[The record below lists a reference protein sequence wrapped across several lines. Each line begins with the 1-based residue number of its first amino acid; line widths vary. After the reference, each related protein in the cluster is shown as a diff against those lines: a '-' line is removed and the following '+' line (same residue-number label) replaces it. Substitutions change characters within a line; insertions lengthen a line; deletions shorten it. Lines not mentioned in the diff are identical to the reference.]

1 MSSERW
7 ARVQELFHA
16 ALEQTPDARAAFL
29 SAECGADHDL
39 RNEVTSLLGAHEQD
53 TPLDVTP
60 FEETDILHR
69 LAAELAG
76 RYVVKREL
84 ATGGMSTVFLA
95 EDIKHN
101 RNVAIKVLRPDLT
114 VTIGSD
120 RFLRE
125 IEIAAGLQH
134 PHILPLYDSG
144 TADGLLYY
152 VMPFVEGDTLWDR
165 IRRSGKLPERDAL
178 RITTNI
184 LSALEYA
191 HRKGIVHRD
200 IKPSNVLIS
209 ASGGHAVVA
218 DFGIARAVSEAAGEG
233 LTITGAAIGTPGYM
247 PPEQASGKPVT
258 PATDVYA
265 VGLVLYECL
274 TGRRWSFDADMQE
287 GDWSGVPAALEPV
300 LKRALAWSPAKR
312 WPDAS
317 AFSRALH
324 HLEAQ
329 PTSWRRPA
337 AISAAAVVG
346 LLGIVAGG
354 WALFGGSAASPPPEV
369 TRFAVLPFSVRGSGE
384 FSYLGEGMVDLLST
398 KLDGAGS
405 WRSVDPRVVLSI
417 VGREGGPGAVDPA
430 AGRRIASQL
439 GADIFVLGN
448 IVEVGGEV
456 LRLDASLYRGDD
468 GDAAVV
474 QASAEGGATEVLSLL
489 DRMAAQLLAGQRE
502 AGDTRLT
509 QLALVTT
516 DSLPALKSYL
526 RGIRALRGAA
536 YPEAASAFQEAVA
549 VDSTFALAWY
559 QLSIAADWLLQADV
573 GRDAAEQAVRFADR
587 LSERDRRLLEAQ
599 RTARQGDA
607 AGAERLYR
615 AIIGTYPQDAEAWSQ
630 LGEILMHYGALT
642 GAGLQRSREAWE
654 RLAALEPERV
664 GAYVHLARLEAS
676 EGNLDALDAAAQR
689 AIDLVPEGDRT
700 LEMRVLQAFSRD
712 DQSRRDRVAVD
723 LANANDDVLVEAAW
737 SASAFL
743 GDPVTAEPLIRPM
756 TDGSRSLDVRALG
769 YEWLAYLAIGQGHW
783 GRATTLL
790 DTMETIDPVRAL
802 ETRSLLSVVPELP
815 SDTNAW
821 RSYRDRL
828 RTFDGR
834 TVPPSAARGTWFTAH
849 DGLHEHFRL
858 YLLGLLN
865 AVLGDGG
872 TALARSRELEDLG
885 SPVGTGS
892 LVPDLALGIR
902 ATIAWHEDRM
912 PDAAE
917 HLDSLQSH
925 IWYSMATSSAF
936 QSEVYERYLRARVLE
951 ATGRFD
957 EALRWY
963 GSFDDAGAQSI
974 VFYALSHWRRGHIY
988 EARGDGDTARRH
1000 YEQFL
1005 SAWVDSDAV
1014 FAAIVEDARQGLARV
1029 TPS

>member
-1 MSSERW
+1 M
-7 ARVQELFHA
+7 
-16 ALEQTPDARAAFL
+16 
-29 SAECGADHDL
+29 
-39 RNEVTSLLGAHEQD
+39 
-53 TPLDVTP
+53 
-60 FEETDILHR
+60 TDILHR
-69 LAAELAG
+69 LATELAG
-76 RYVVKREL
+76 RYVVLREL

-114 VTIGSD
+114 ATIGSD

-144 TADGLLYY
+144 SADGLLYY
-152 VMPFVEGDTLWDR
+152 MMPYVEGDTLWDR
-165 IRRSGKLPERDAL
+165 MRRSGTLPVRDAV
-178 RITTNI
+178 RITSNI

-209 ASGGHAVVA
+209 ASGGHAMVA

-247 PPEQASGKPVT
+247 PPEQASGKAVT

-274 TGRRWSFDADMQE
+274 TGRRWSFDADIQQ
-287 GDWSGVPAALEPV
+287 GDWSGVPAALVPV

-317 AFSRALH
+317 AFSKALH
-324 HLEAQ
+324 QVDAQ
-329 PTSWRRPA
+329 PTSWHRPA
-337 AISAAAVVG
+337 ALSAAAVVG

-354 WALFGGSAASPPPEV
+354 WALFGGSAAPPPPEV
-369 TRFAVLPFSVRGSGE
+369 TRFVVLPFSVRGSGE
-384 FSYLGEGMVDLLST
+384 FSYLGDGMVDLLST
-398 KLDGAGS
+398 KLDGAGN

-417 VGREGGPGAVDPA
+417 VGREEGSGAVDPA
-430 AGRRIASQL
+430 AGRRIAEQL
-439 GADIFVLGN
+439 DADLFVLGN

-456 LRLDASLYRGDD
+456 LRLDASLYTRDD
-468 GDAAVV
+468 GEAAVV

-489 DRMAAQLLAGQRE
+489 DRMAAQLLAAQRE
-502 AGDTRLT
+502 AGDARLT
-509 QLALVTT
+509 RLALVTT
-516 DSLPALKSYL
+516 DSLTALKSYL
-526 RGIRALRGAA
+526 RGIRAFRGAA
-536 YPEAASAFQEAVA
+536 YTEAATAFQEAVA
-549 VDSTFALAWY
+549 IDSTFALAWY
-559 QLSIAADWLLQADV
+559 QLSVTADWLLQADV

-599 RTARQGDA
+599 RTARRGDA
-607 AGAERLYR
+607 QGAERLYR
-615 AIIGTYPQDAEAWSQ
+615 GIIGTYPNDVEAWSQ
-630 LGEILMHYGALT
+630 LGELLMHFGPIT
-642 GAGLQRSREAWE
+642 GRSLQRSREAWE
-654 RLAALEPERV
+654 RLAALEPDRV

-676 EGNLDALDAAAQR
+676 QRNLDALDAAAQR
-689 AIDLVPEGDRT
+689 AIDLVPGGDRV
-700 LEMRVLQAFSRD
+700 LEMRMLQAFSRD
-712 DQSRRDRVAVD
+712 DQAMRDRVAVD
-723 LANANDDVLVEAAW
+723 LGNANDDVLAEAAW

-743 GDPVTAEPLIRPM
+743 GDAAAAERLVRPL
-756 TDGSRSLDVRALG
+756 TGASRSLEVRAIG
-769 YEWLAYLAIGQGHW
+769 HEWLAYLAIGQGHW
-783 GRATTLL
+783 DRGTAEL
-790 DTMETIDPVRAL
+790 DAMETLDPVRGL
-802 ETRSLLSVVPELP
+802 ETRTLLSVVPDMP
-815 SDTNAW
+815 ADTSAW

-828 RTFDGR
+828 RTFDW
-834 TVPPSAARGTWFTAH
+834 TAVPPSAARGTWFSAH

-885 SPVGTGS
+885 SPAGTGS

-902 ATIAWHEDRM
+902 ATIAWNRGRVNE
-912 PDAAE
+912 AAE
-917 HLDSLQSH
+917 RLDSLRTE
-925 IWYSMATSSAF
+925 IWYSLATASAF
-936 QSEVYERYLRARVLE
+936 HSEVYERYLRARALE
-951 ATGRFD
+951 AAGRFD

-963 GSFDDAGAQSI
+963 GSFDDAGAQAV
-974 VFYALSHWRRGHIY
+974 VFFGLSHWRRGHIL

-1005 SAWVDSDAV
+1005 SVWVDPDPV
-1014 FAAIVEDARQGLARV
+1014 FAAIVEDVRQGLARV
-1029 TPS
+1029 TPN

>member
-16 ALEQTPDARAAFL
+16 ALDQTPDARAAFL
-29 SAECGADHDL
+29 LAECAGDTDL
-39 RNEVTSLLGAHEQD
+39 YNEVTSLLQAHDRD

-60 FEETDILHR
+60 HDETDILPR

-76 RYVVKREL
+76 RYVVLREL

-95 EDIKHN
+95 EDIKHA

-114 VTIGSD
+114 VTIGAD

-152 VMPFVEGDTLWDR
+152 VMPYVEGDTLWDR
-165 IRRSGKLPERDAL
+165 LQRGGPLPPRDAL
-178 RITTNI
+178 RITGNI

-191 HRKGIVHRD
+191 HRKEIVHRD

-209 ASGGHAVVA
+209 TSGGHAMVA

-247 PPEQASGKPVT
+247 PPEQASGQPVT

-274 TGRRWSFDADMQE
+274 TGRRWSFATDVQE
-287 GDWSGVPAALEPV
+287 GDWSGVPAAIEPV
-300 LKRALAWSPAKR
+300 LKRALAWSQAKR
-312 WPDAS
+312 WHDAS
-317 AFSRALH
+317 AFSRALLNAETH
-324 HLEAQ
+324 AVPWH
-329 PTSWRRPA
+329 RPVA
-337 AISAAAVVG
+337 LTATAMVG
-346 LLGIVAGG
+346 LVAVVAGG
-354 WALFGGSAASPPPEV
+354 WALFGGQGASPSPEV

-384 FSYLGEGMVDLLST
+384 FAYLGEGMVDLLST
-398 KLDGAGS
+398 KLDGAGN
-405 WRSVDPRVVLSI
+405 WRSVDPRVVLGT
-417 VGREGGPGAVDPA
+417 VGREEGSGAVDPA

-439 GADIFVLGN
+439 DADLFVLGN
-448 IVEVGGEV
+448 IVQVGGEV
-456 LRLDASLYRGDD
+456 LRLDASLYRQD
-468 GDAAVV
+468 GGADAVIH
-474 QASAEGGATEVLSLL
+474 ASAEGEATEVLGLL
-489 DRMAAQLLAGQRE
+489 DGMAAQLLAGQQE
-502 AGDTRLT
+502 ASSARLT

-516 DSLPALKSYL
+516 SSLPALKSYL

-536 YPEAASAFQEAVA
+536 YTEAAAAFQEAVG

-559 QLSIAADWLLQADV
+559 QLSVAADWLLQADV
-573 GRDAAEQAVRFADR
+573 GQDAAEQAVRFADR

-642 GAGLQRSREAWE
+642 GSGLQRSREAWE

-676 EGNLDALDAAAQR
+676 QGNLDALDAAARR
-689 AIDLVPEGDRT
+689 AIDLVPEGDRA

-712 DQSRRDRVAVD
+712 DQSLRDRVAAD
-723 LANANDDVLVEAAW
+723 LADANDDVLVEAAW

-743 GDPVTAEPLIRPM
+743 GDPVIGERLVRPM
-756 TDGSRSLDVRALG
+756 TDGYRSLEVRALG
-769 YEWLAYLAIGQGHW
+769 YEWLAYFAIGQGHW
-783 GRATTLL
+783 SRATALL
-790 DTMETIDPVRAL
+790 DTMEILDPVRAL
-802 ETRSLLSVVPELP
+802 ETRSLLSVVPDLP
-815 SDTNAW
+815 SDTNTW

-828 RTFDGR
+828 RTLDG
-834 TVPPSAARGTWFTAH
+834 TAVPPSAARGTWFTGH

-858 YLLGLLN
+858 YLLGVLN

-902 ATIAWHEDRM
+902 ATIAWHDDRM

-917 HLDSLQSH
+917 HLDSLRTH
-925 IWYSMATSSAF
+925 IWYSMATSSVF
-936 QSEVYERYLRARVLE
+936 HSEVHERYLRARVLE

-963 GSFDDAGAQSI
+963 GSFDDAGAQAI
-974 VFYALSHWRRGHIY
+974 VFLPLSHWRRGHIY

-1000 YEQFL
+1000 YERFL
-1005 SAWVDSDAV
+1005 SVWIDSDPV

-1029 TPS
+1029 TPN